1 MPVSPKSKVSA
12 AARQAAFKNRMRDQG
27 FEQVNLWVPAGA
39 IPDLNELATTLRK
52 SPDFTVGPVRNVR
65 TGKLVSIKSVS

>member
-1 MPVSPKSKVSA
+1 MATTAKGKISA

-39 IPDLNELATTLRK
+39 VADVQELANALRT
-52 SPDFTVGPVRNVR
+52 SSDFTVGPVRNVR
-65 TGKLVSIKSVS
+65 TGKLVSLKSV